1 MQSIYKAEPPTADNM
16 AGATLFER
24 AQALSSINVNEGISL
39 LNKIVNSIEVA
50 ENDEEQIRLKEQG
63 ILQLGELYKKEKKA
77 KELADLIKT
86 TRPFL
91 SLISKAKA
99 AKLVRTL
106 VDYFLDLEA
115 GTGIEVQLCQEC
127 IDWAKHEKRTFLRQ
141 SLEARLIA
149 LYYDTEMYSEALAL
163 GSQLLREL
171 KKLDDKNL
179 LVEVQLLES
188 KTYHALSNLPKARA
202 ALTSA
207 RTTAN
212 AIYCAPKVQASLD
225 LQSGI
230 LHAADERDFKTAFS
244 YFYEAF
250 EGERL
255 CVVLCIFF
263 VCNFFLFLSLGYDTA
278 ESSKALVAL
287 KYMLLCKIMLGQSDD
302 VNQIV
307 SGKLAITYS
316 GRDIDAMKAVAE
328 ASHKRS
334 LANFQD
340 ALKTYDRELKDDK
353 IVKAHLGTLYDTMLE
368 QNLCRIIEPYSRVQV
383 AYIAEQINLP
393 IQQVEKKLS
402 QMILDK
408 KITGIL
414 DQGEGVLIVFEE
426 TVIDKTYEA
435 TLETITS
442 MGKVVDTLYQKAKK
456 LS

>member
-1 MQSIYKAEPPTADNM
+1 M
-16 AGATLFER
+16 AGALLFER
-24 AQALSSINVNEGISL
+24 AQAVSLVNREEGISL
-39 LNKIVNSIEVA
+39 LNKIVREQEVA
-50 ENDEEQIRLKEQG
+50 ENDEVLIRVKEQG
-63 ILQLGELYKKEKKA
+63 ILQLGELYKQEGKA
-77 KELADLIKT
+77 KELADLIKV

-99 AKLVRTL
+99 AKLVRSL
-106 VDYFLDLEA
+106 VDLFLDLEA
-115 GTGIEVQLCQEC
+115 GTGIEVQLCKEC
-127 IDWAKHEKRTFLRQ
+127 IQWAKQEKRTFLRQ

-149 LYYDTEMYSEALAL
+149 LYFDTGLYSEALAL
-163 GSQLLREL
+163 GSQLLKEL

-212 AIYCAPKVQASLD
+212 AIYCPPKMQGALD

-250 EGERL
+250 EGFDS
-255 CVVLCIFF
+255 V
-263 VCNFFLFLSLGYDTA
+263 
-278 ESSKALVAL
+278 ESNKALTAL
-287 KYMLLCKIMLGQSDD
+287 KYMLLCKIMLGQAED

-316 GRDIDAMKAVAE
+316 GRDIDAMKSVAQ
-328 ASHKRS
+328 AYHQRS
-334 LANFQD
+334 LAAFQD
-340 ALKTYDRELKDDK
+340 TLKEYRKELEEDA

-383 AYIAEQINLP
+383 SHVAESIKLP
-393 IQQVEKKLS
+393 MAQVEKKLS

-408 KITGIL
+408 KFSGIL

-426 TVIDKTYEA
+426 AAADKTYERV
-435 TLETITS
+435 LETIQN

>member
-1 MQSIYKAEPPTADNM
+1 M

-24 AQALSSINVNEGISL
+24 AQALTTVNREEGISL
-39 LNKIVNSIEVA
+39 LNKIVREQEVA
-50 ENDEEQIRLKEQG
+50 ENDDELIRIKEQG
-63 ILQLGELYKKEKKA
+63 IMQLGELYKQEGKA
-77 KELADLIKT
+77 KELADLIKV

-99 AKLVRTL
+99 AKLVRSL
-106 VDYFLDLEA
+106 VDLFLDMEA
-115 GTGIEVQLCQEC
+115 GTGIEVQLCKEC
-127 IDWAKHEKRTFLRQ
+127 IEWSKQEKRTFLRQ

-149 LYYDTEMYSEALAL
+149 LYFDTKMYTEALQL

-171 KKLDDKNL
+171 KKLDDRNL

-212 AIYCAPKVQASLD
+212 AIYCPPKMQGALD

-250 EGERL
+250 ESFDS
-255 CVVLCIFF
+255 V
-263 VCNFFLFLSLGYDTA
+263 
-278 ESSKALVAL
+278 ESGRALTAL
-287 KYMLLCKIMLGQSDD
+287 KYMLLCKIMLGHSDE
-302 VNQIV
+302 VNQII
-307 SGKLAITYS
+307 SGKMAITYS

-334 LANFQD
+334 LADFQN
-340 ALKTYDRELKDDK
+340 ALKDYRKELEEDP

-383 AYIAEQINLP
+383 EHVAASIKLP
-393 IQQVEKKLS
+393 MPQVEKKLS

-408 KITGIL
+408 KFSGIL

-426 TVIDKTYEA
+426 TPVDKTYERV
-435 TLETITS
+435 LETIQN